1 MINTCIALATQRL
14 VSLVLAIALTVV
26 TFPGLLYNAGQ

>member
-1 MINTCIALATQRL
+1 MITNCVALATQRL
-14 VSLVLAIALTVV
+14 VSLVLAISLTVV